1 MSDDP
6 RVEAASA
13 IGYAQMRHDPAVW
26 HEALDNALP
35 DMLAAADAVD
45 PLRASATVCVR
56 LDGLA
61 DRIAATMF
69 ADSDGDWLPDDCTGI
84 PVGEFRR
91 LLDEALPSLLQSLA
105 VQ

>member
-26 HEALDNALP
+26 HEALDHALP

-45 PLRASATVCVR
+45 PLRAPATVCVR

-61 DRIAATMF
+61 DKIAATIHQDRC
-69 ADSDGDWLPDDCTGI
+69 ASACLAGPAQRDHQWA
-84 PVGEFRR
+84 ER
-91 LLDEALPSLLQSLA
+91 LVSLLRSLA

>member
-6 RVEAASA
+6 RVAAASA
-13 IGYAQMRHDPAVW
+13 VGYAQMRHDPAVW
-26 HEALDNALP
+26 HEALDHALP

-45 PLRASATVCVR
+45 PLRAPATVSVR

-61 DRIAATMF
+61 DKIAATLQHGIYRTP
-69 ADSDGDWLPDDCTGI
+69 GDDPG
-84 PVGEFRR
+84 
-91 LLDEALPSLLQSLA
+91 DEAWFEDANILIALLHSLA